1 MHLAERA
8 GILLVVVAATLA
20 AFALLRRKDELRTHL
35 AFSVE
40 HIAYSNCCNFFCAKP
55 CVEAD

>member
-8 GILLVVVAATLA
+8 GVVAATLA